1 MLLTLIVALGLIAWE
16 AARDAPR
23 HSAMGSVGDADGGS
37 MPTPVMVLPAVPK
50 TKADMRTFVAE
61 TCALEDPEEMA
72 ERAKSLRKTHPE
84 TAQAIMQRARTRMKQ
99 IGDLNAS
106 PFPGVS
112 DYRWTKFVQ
121 LVATGKPKVSASNHV
136 GLFMFAWPRL
146 VELDAAANLRKDD
159 NGRYLA
165 DMTLKPEMTVED
177 FAKHPLAQ
185 YRVFEAS
192 MKQYNTRLN
201 PFRRYIGQT
210 AEGKTVTWSGLLGI
224 AHRAGI
230 QALSSWLQNP
240 DERKRFPNTT
250 ATFLKTTGVF

>member
-16 AARDAPR
+16 AARDAPKQM
-23 HSAMGSVGDADGGS
+23 AMGNVGDAGDGP
-37 MPTPVMVLPAVPK
+37 MPTPVMVLPAPPK
-50 TKADMRTFVAE
+50 TAKDMRTFIAE

-72 ERAKSLRKTHPE
+72 ERAKSLNRTHPR
-84 TAQAIMQRARTRMKQ
+84 TAQVIMQRARTLAKQ
-99 IGDLNAS
+99 VGDLCAS

-112 DYRWTKFVQ
+112 DYRWTKFVR
-121 LVATGKPKVSASNHV
+121 LVGTGKPKVTSTNHV
-136 GLFMFAWPRL
+136 GLFMFAYPRL

-165 DMTLKPEMTVED
+165 DMTLKPEMTAEQ
-177 FAKHPLAQ
+177 FAKNPLAQ
-185 YRVFEAS
+185 YKVFEAS
-192 MKQYNTRLN
+192 MRQYNTRLN
-201 PFRRYIGQT
+201 PFRRYIGEI
-210 AEGKTVTWSGLLGI
+210 AEGKPITWSGLLGI